1 MDVEQ
6 MRDLVQSANDQA
18 AAMRDLA
25 KVLKEKMGK
34 DEKRDR
40 FGDQG
45 KVVKQ
50 LRCSVQRTRRKS

>member
-1 MDVEQ
+1 

-50 LRCSVQRTRRKS
+50 PRCSVQRTRRKS